1 MTGSST
7 LFVIINPTSGGG
19 AGVRMSAEAAREL
32 GGREVPYEVHLTKA
46 PGHATDLAREAV
58 LARAKAVVAVGG
70 DGTLHEVANGVLAA
84 RALDPSIAT
93 PMGLVP
99 VGTGND
105 FVKVVAGASPRRT
118 AWATVVHGSVHWFD
132 AGLARWNGEAEYFV
146 NAAGTGIDVEV
157 VRQMGPHRGTQ
168 GPIAYVLALLRAL
181 RHYEAVPVRLV
192 ADGQNYERRIM
203 TVAVANGR
211 CIGGTFRICPQAVP
225 DDGLFDVC
233 AVEALPLLRSL
244 FTAARIV
251 RGTHAALP
259 SVSSLRA
266 RRVELSVPAGAQ
278 LFFQLD
284 GELREPA
291 GTHRLTLELL
301 PHALPVL
308 SRAGRSEAASVA

>member
-1 MTGSST
+1 MTASPA

-19 AGVRMSAEAAREL
+19 AGVRMPAEAAREL
-32 GGREVPYEVHLTKA
+32 GGRGVSYEVHLTTA
-46 PGHATDLAREAV
+46 SGHATDLAREAV
-58 LARAKAVVAVGG
+58 LAGAKAVVAVGG
-70 DGTLHEVANGVLAA
+70 DGTLHEVANGVLGA
-84 RALDPSIAT
+84 RALDPSSAT
-93 PMGLVP
+93 PMALVP

-105 FVKVVAGASPRRT
+105 FVKVVAGASPRSA

-132 AGLARWNGEAEYFV
+132 AGLARWDDAAEYFV

-157 VRQMGPHRGTQ
+157 VRQMGRHRGTK
-168 GPIAYVLALLRAL
+168 GPLAYVLALLRAL
-181 RHYEAVPVRLV
+181 RHYEAIPIRLD
-192 ADGQNYERRIM
+192 ADGQIYERRIM

-211 CIGGTFRICPQAVP
+211 CIGGTFRICPDARP

-233 AVEALPLLRSL
+233 AVAELPLLRSVL
-244 FTAARIV
+244 TAARIV

-259 SVSSLRA
+259 AVSNLRA
-266 RRVELSVPAGAQ
+266 RRVELSVPAGSS

-308 SRAGRSEAASVA
+308 TRAGRGVAASAA

>member
-1 MTGSST
+1 MTGSPT
-7 LFVIINPTSGGG
+7 LTVIINPTSGGG
-19 AGVRMSAEAAREL
+19 AGVRMPAEAAQEL
-32 GGREVPYEVHLTKA
+32 GRRGVPYEVHLTKA

-58 LARAKAVVAVGG
+58 LGRAKAVVAVGG

-84 RALDPSIAT
+84 RALDPACTT

-132 AGLARWNGEAEYFV
+132 AGIARWNGEAEYFV

-157 VRQMGPHRGTQ
+157 VRQMGPHRGTK
-168 GPIAYVLALLRAL
+168 GPLAYVLALLRAL
-181 RHYEAVPVRLV
+181 RRYEAVPVRLD
-192 ADGQNYERRIM
+192 ADGQSYERRIM

-211 CIGGTFRICPQAVP
+211 CIGGTFRICPRALP
-225 DDGLFDVC
+225 DDGVFDVC
-233 AVEALPLLRSL
+233 AVDELPLARSVL
-244 FTAARIV
+244 AAARIV
-251 RGTHAALP
+251 RGTHEALP
-259 SVSSLRA
+259 CVSYLRA
-266 RRVELSVPAGAQ
+266 RRVELTVPAGAQ

-291 GTHRLTLELL
+291 GTHSLTLELL
-301 PHALPVL
+301 PRALPVL
-308 SRAGRSEAASVA
+308 ARVHAAAEA